1 MRRRLS
7 AVLDDVAA
15 ELGDLADAAQVLQE
29 LLEDS
34 RVVGASLPLQP
45 SAQAAAQLGNRE
57 DLVVALQSLDRMTQ
71 TLQCLARFVSG
82 TARHVPV
89 HCAPDLAG
97 VLSSVSLSKLRLR
110 LEHAPQAPAPSED
123 IELFDAA

>member
-15 ELGDLADAAQVLQE
+15 ELGDLAD
-29 LLEDS
+29 
-34 RVVGASLPLQP
+34 
-45 SAQAAAQLGNRE
+45 SAQALQARLEDTQVLKPSGALDSTTAGALQASKRE
-57 DLVVALQSLDRMTQ
+57 DLVVALQSLDYMTQ
-71 TLQCLARFVSG
+71 ALQCLARFVSG

-89 HCAPDLAG
+89 HCAPDLAA
-97 VLSSVSLSKLRLR
+97 VLGSVSLSKLRLR
-110 LEHAPQAPAPSED
+110 LEHTSQAPAPEPE